1 MIRDLNDDQISSVRY
16 KKLFDSITDGIL
28 ILSYPDGK
36 IMDIN
41 DSFCQILGYE
51 RKSLINSNFWEID
64 LFKNHNL
71 ALDTYAELL
80 KGNSVKLLDASILS
94 STGNEVV
101 FDFSGEVYKIDHKSI
116 IQLNFY
122 WKKQIQALQKEIND
136 IKNSLQKATDE
147 VIQALLS
154 MTRFKDPYTANHQ
167 IGVSKLGTA
176 IAQEMGL
183 SNLQIDGI
191 RVSGLIHDIGKISLP
206 AEILTKAGALN
217 SYEIALIQNHVK
229 VGFDILKGL
238 EFPWQIAK
246 IVLQHHERNDGL
258 GYPNHLTE
266 NNICIEAKVL
276 AVADTIEAMAHF
288 RPYRPALGIEAAL
301 HQIEIDKGTKFDT
314 EIVEACRNLFQ
325 LKKFS
330 FDSA

>member
-1 MIRDLNDDQISSVRY
+1 MIPDLKEDQASSIRY
-16 KKLFDSITDGIL
+16 KKLLDSITDGIL
-28 ILSYPDGK
+28 ILSYPDGAIK
-36 IMDIN
+36 DIN
-41 DSFCQILGYE
+41 DSFCRILGYE
-51 RKSLINSNFWEID
+51 RKSLINKNFWEINI
-64 LFKNHNL
+64 FKNQIL

-80 KGNSVKLLDASILS
+80 KGSAVRILDASILS
-94 STGNEVV
+94 STGNDVV
-101 FDFSGEVYKIDHKSI
+101 LDFSGTVYKLDHKSI
-116 IQLNFY
+116 IQLNFH
-122 WKKQIQALQKEIND
+122 WKNEIQVLQKEID
-136 IKNSLQKATDE
+136 DTKESLQKAIEE

-154 MTRFKDPYTANHQ
+154 MTQFKDPYTANHQ
-167 IGVSKLGTA
+167 IGVSKLATA

-183 SNLQIDGI
+183 SKLQIDGI
-191 RVSGLIHDIGKISLP
+191 RVSALIHDIGKISLP
-206 AEILTKAGALN
+206 AEILTKAGTLN
-217 SYEIALIQNHVK
+217 TYEMALIQNHVK

-238 EFPWQIAK
+238 QFPWQVAK
-246 IVLQHHERNDGL
+246 IVLQHHERNDGH

-266 NNICIEAKVL
+266 SDICIEAKVL

-314 EIVEACRNLFQ
+314 ETVEACRNLFQ